1 MILSALNAA
10 RGEGE
15 NAGMASGMRR
25 KLGRPPLPP
34 ERRKRHVSCYLA
46 PEIVDALDHL
56 ASERRTTRNQVAT
69 AILSEHVATVSVG
82 ARGDRAGVCGAGS
95 ATTDG

>member
-1 MILSALNAA
+1 MTT
-10 RGEGE
+10 E
-15 NAGMASGMRR
+15 MRR

-46 PEIVDALDHL
+46 PEIVDALDRI
-56 ASERRTTRNQVAT
+56 AGERRTTRNQVA
-69 AILSEHVATVSVG
+69 AAMLSEQVATVSSA
-82 ARGDRAGVCGAGS
+82 ARGGRARAHREGS